1 MIDYG
6 YRIYDGL
13 DGRLHFDQIV
23 AGRVYPLQPTDADE
37 KMPRGFYAP
46 DFTYLGDDG
55 ISDVADWTADVDWP
69 DAWEESQHPRGQ
81 PENKG
86 EFAKGGGGGGGKG
99 ESGGYGKS
107 YVRAGEAG
115 EGGGGAAAG
124 AQAKPSEAQKKQ
136 AKEYANKIAGKAFKT
151 VKGMLGAEDYEIVHE
166 HFKAAKSKPKERA
179 KIGGYLRQMA
189 KAGKN
194 LAKAHLKEE
203 AHHAKHAVGA
213 LRAMAT
219 GNKPTKQ
226 QAMGLFSYGAR
237 ALMITGSMAL
247 GDPTGHSGAL
257 AATFA
262 EDAVHHVLLEHAV
275 KLFVGGGFGM
285 IKGAVAKPERDADPG
300 GRPEPP
306 DDDDTDVD
314 TSGDP
319 GEDDDPEEMSDD
331 DAALLQ
337 KFLECLADTV
347 EDMTEEDAMR
357 VLAQGETPDD
367 AEDGDDDPDG
377 DDDGEPQAKGEESDE
392 FTKDV
397 DPWWTADIEWDPQEH
412 PREPGGSERGGRFT
426 AGGGG
431 GGGGG
436 GQGEAG
442 RGGSEGGGEGE
453 GDEEEGGAEGYA
465 FVSPSVE
472 EHLDFSAAAKGLKS
486 ERQKLLATTSRDID
500 ERLNLHGHSIDAIG
514 AWSDGAENSMV
525 TRADGVSWELLELAV
540 AMKAFLANQKDALVF
555 QQQDDGKAQL
565 FHFEAKGNLDK
576 IHQDLLEDG
585 VAFHSLVPTKDGA
598 TVFAVDAE
606 GSGDMKVALAVK
618 KAAERYG
625 SEVTARPGKAK
636 FLVGDTT
643 GTAEEQRHK
652 ARLAYGNIIK
662 KSGVQGAQEL
672 WARVRPTY
680 KQAFNVTEFPKT
692 TTKTPLPGSKGH
704 PALISSREPSAV
716 DARPG
721 DKYRRADLKG
731 MEEDPETFKFNMGLL
746 REARA
751 YPNFLAN
758 KVAFASPKAL
768 ARIAIDHAKANL
780 RFLYDNAP
788 EEVRKQG
795 PLWYE
800 GAHNMAV
807 AAAKKW
813 NIPLQSAAGVYAALS
828 PQKLWD
834 QNVKLGDKVMS
845 IYKEQ
850 QNTPWSPEMT
860 ATARR
865 IWKEKDRALL
875 DRIGG
880 KTLAE
885 LQLPAEKAMWIR
897 TYDEAHDPEQHFERL
912 SPDGKALGTWF
923 NLDGTPAKNAWQN
936 TGAIAN
942 AIVALESNGNRE
954 RISQAMGARH
964 KVRSFYNNILD
975 PHSANNDVTMDTHAV
990 GAVLLRPETQQSI
1003 SVMQS
1008 LATGPKDAKKAPPGW
1023 RGASSSNVTGSTGTY
1038 PIWADAYRELAD
1050 ELGIE
1055 PRVLQ
1060 SVTWVAKRNLF
1071 DDRMTKATRAAVEK
1085 AWADYHDANGRISLA
1100 ETQRKVF
1107 ELAGGMDKPPPG
1119 LPAPPK
1125 EKKPK
1130 MVKGKK

>member
-23 AGRVYPLQPTDADE
+23 AGRVYPLQPTDDDE

-46 DFTYLGDDG
+46 DFTYLGNEG
-55 ISDVADWTADVDWP
+55 ISDAADWTADVDWP
-69 DAWEESQHPRGQ
+69 DAWEESKHPRGQ

-86 EFAKGGGGGGGKG
+86 EFAKGGGGGG
-99 ESGGYGKS
+99 SGGGKRESFGKS
-107 YVRAGEAG
+107 YVRAGETGENTAAG
-115 EGGGGAAAG
+115 VKAEGG
-124 AQAKPSEAQKKQ
+124 KQ
-136 AKEYANKIAGKAFKT
+136 AKEAVNKIAGKAFKT
-151 VKGMLGAEDYEIVHE
+151 IKGALGAEDYEIVHE

-213 LRAMAT
+213 LRALAT

-300 GRPEPP
+300 WRPDQSDDEPKDGDPP
-306 DDDDTDVD
+306 D
-314 TSGDP
+314 GD
-319 GEDDDPEEMSDD
+319 ESDDPEEMSDE

-347 EDMTEEDAMR
+347 EDMTEEDAVR
-357 VLAQGETPDD
+357 VLAQGETPD
-367 AEDGDDDPDG
+367 EDGDDDPDG
-377 DDDGEPQAKGEESDE
+377 DDDGEPQAKGNDDQ
-392 FTKDV
+392 THDV
-397 DPWWTADIEWDPQEH
+397 DPWWTADIDWDPAEH
-412 PREPGGSERGGRFT
+412 PRVPGGSEKGGEFT

-436 GQGEAG
+436 ETGKGAG
-442 RGGSEGGGEGE
+442 AGHT
-453 GDEEEGGAEGYA
+453 
-465 FVSPSVE
+465 FVSPSVHE
-472 EHLDFSAAAKGLKS
+472 DLDFGSASAGLRS
-486 ERQKLLATTSRDID
+486 ERQKMLETAADEIDTALGLRSRH
-500 ERLNLHGHSIDAIG
+500 RAVIG
-514 AWSDGAENSMV
+514 AWSDGAENTVM
-525 TRADGVSWELLELAV
+525 TETDGGSWEALKLAA
-540 AMKAFLANQKDALVF
+540 AMKAHLSNQKAALVF
-555 QQQDDGKAQL
+555 QRSPDGNAHLYQ
-565 FHFEAKGNLDK
+565 FEAKGSLDK
-576 IHQDLLEDG
+576 IHQDMLDDG
-585 VAFHSLVPTKDGA
+585 VAFHSIVPTKDGA
-598 TVFAVDAE
+598 TVYAVDLE
-606 GSGDMKVALAVK
+606 GD
-618 KAAERYG
+618 AAEAFERAAGHYG
-625 SEVTARPGKAK
+625 TTPTFQRGKAE
-636 FLVGDTT
+636 LVGNDAGKGDTP
-643 GTAEEQRHK
+643 ERQRHE
-652 ARLAYGNIIK
+652 ARLAYKRIIES
-662 KSGVQGAQEL
+662 SGVEGADRIWKRIL
-672 WARVRPTY
+672 PTY
-680 KQAFNVTEFPKT
+680 RTAFGITEFEPEE
-692 TTKTPLPGSKGH
+692 TTKPLPGSKGH
-704 PALISSREPSAV
+704 PALISSREPSSV
-716 DARPG
+716 DAKAG
-721 DKYRRADLKG
+721 DKYRRADMKG
-731 MEEDPETFKFNMGLL
+731 MKEDRNKDPAKDTYTQNMNLL
-746 REARA
+746 KDHDG
-751 YPNFLAN
+751 YPNLRPEETEGKTPEQIERA
-758 KVAFASPKAL
+758 
-768 ARIAIDHAKANL
+768 AINHAKANL
-780 RFLYDNAP
+780 RFLYENAP
-788 EEVRKQG
+788 EEVRRQG

-813 NIPLQSAAGVYAALS
+813 KIPLQSAAGVYAALS

-845 IYKEQ
+845 IYNEQ
-850 QNTPWSPEMT
+850 QHTAWSPEMT

-912 SPDGKALGTWF
+912 APDGTVLGTWV
-923 NLDGTPAKNAWQN
+923 NLDGKPAKNAWQN

-942 AIVALESNGNRE
+942 AIIALESGGNRE
-954 RISQAMGARH
+954 RLSQAMGARH

-975 PHSANNDVTMDTHAV
+975 PHSANHDVTMDTHAV
-990 GAVLLRPETQQSI
+990 GAALLRPETQQST

-1008 LATGPKDAKKAPPGW
+1008 LATGPKDEAHTPPGW
-1023 RGASSSNVTGSTGTY
+1023 KGASSSNVSGTSGTY
-1038 PIWADAYRELAD
+1038 PLWADAYRELAD

-1071 DDRMTKATRAAVEK
+1071 DDRMTEETRQGVEQ
-1085 AWADYHDANGRISLA
+1085 AWREYHAGSRTLQG
-1100 ETQRKVF
+1100 TQQHILR
-1107 ELAGGMDKPPPG
+1107 LAGGMNKPPPG
-1119 LPAPPK
+1119 VAGEAKPRA
-1125 EKKPK
+1125 KKK
-1130 MVKGKK
+1130 AKAA